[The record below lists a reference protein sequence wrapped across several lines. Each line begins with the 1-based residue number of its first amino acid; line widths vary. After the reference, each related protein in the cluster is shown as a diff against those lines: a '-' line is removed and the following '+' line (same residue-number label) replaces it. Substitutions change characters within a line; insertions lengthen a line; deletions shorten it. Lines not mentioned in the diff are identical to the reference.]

1 MCIRDRGQFGQG
13 SRQEKKGLQNHRN
26 PEVGCWEAR
35 VRGPQLDSEKG
46 GFWQQKR
53 SGDKGEPSSYA
64 RAELSGKLSSEGGT
78 SLPDRVEATMGV
90 IMYMAALAADE
101 NTRMRREELHRVET
115 L

>member
-1 MCIRDRGQFGQG
+1 M
-13 SRQEKKGLQNHRN
+13 
-26 PEVGCWEAR
+26 
-35 VRGPQLDSEKG
+35 DSEKG

-64 RAELSGKLSSEGGT
+64 RAELSGKLRSEGGT